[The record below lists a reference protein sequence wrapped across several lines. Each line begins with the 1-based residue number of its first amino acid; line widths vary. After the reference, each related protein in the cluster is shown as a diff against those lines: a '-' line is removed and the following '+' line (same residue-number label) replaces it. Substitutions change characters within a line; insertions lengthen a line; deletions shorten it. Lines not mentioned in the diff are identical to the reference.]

1 MSPPAPQDMSPQPP
15 FAWRPTSEHLAAARA
30 VLGSARQQIEDHTAE
45 EPRLAALLRDLAAS
59 LAFNRDHV
67 AGLLQGSGISDPLR
81 ETLTQERID
90 RFINAAYTSPP
101 KPPAARPP
109 SVTNEAPRRV
119 RDHRE
124 QQRREHHASKQE
136 RQQKEKIRR
145 QKRER
150 RRREQIEMNRL
161 MSLARIAT
169 RPSQPLRDAPVITPQ
184 QPARRPASM
193 PACQRIV
200 EGLSP
205 RDSSR
210 QTADFYQAI
219 TELTIYGS
227 TPAERELSL
236 IAADRFG
243 IHADPVTAS
252 QLHAQAVRSM
262 DEETAGARLDEL
274 DRLKGRPRGLFYD
287 GHRDRITLWDSTED
301 KTIHLHTCTGPEL
314 RRCAAAAVE
323 CGDLAIPPVRR
334 QTVDDHYLPTS
345 PDDPALILAQAAAQL
360 GRQAAAMIHHSRH
373 GNGDKPS
380 QPLPTG
386 SASHSTNQLRHVPAA
401 VWVVPVAGMGEEL
414 SVGHLEESYTQHVP
428 GSRSRASALVR
439 EHKRR
444 RAGAGPEEAPTITVR
459 SHLRRG
465 TGSAEARPSIT
476 RVRGH

>member
-45 EPRLAALLRDLAAS
+45 EPRLAALRRDLAAS

-136 RQQKEKIRR
+136 RQHKEKIRR
-145 QKRER
+145 QKREQSR
-150 RRREQIEMNRL
+150 RQQVERNRL

-169 RPSQPLRDAPVITPQ
+169 RPSQPPRDAPVITPQ
-184 QPARRPASM
+184 QPARRTAST

-205 RDSSR
+205 RNSSR
-210 QTADFYQAI
+210 HTADFYQAI

-227 TPAERELSL
+227 TPTERELSL

-243 IHADPVTAS
+243 IHTDPLTAA
-252 QLHAQAVRSM
+252 QLHAQALRSM

-287 GHRDRITLWDSTED
+287 GHQDRITLWNFTED

-314 RRCAAAAVE
+314 RRCAAAAME
-323 CGDLAIPPVRR
+323 HGDLTIPPVRH
-334 QTVDDHYLPTS
+334 QTIDDRYLPTS

-360 GRQAAAMIHHSRH
+360 GRQAAAMIHHPSH
-373 GNGDKPS
+373 GNGNKPR

-386 SASHSTNQLRHVPAA
+386 SVSPSTGQLRHVPAA

-414 SVGHLEESYTQHVP
+414 SVGHLEESYTRHMP
-428 GSRSRASALVR
+428 GPRSRASALVR

-459 SHLRRG
+459 SHPRRG
-465 TGSAEARPSIT
+465 TGSAEPRPSIT